1 MSALYTALVEGETKE
16 SLASMVCELREE
28 LSQLAGMV
36 TLLDVIGHEIGH
48 EARPVTQSAPVSET
62 NPSPF
67 MSAI

>member
-16 SLASMVCELREE
+16 SLAVMVCELRD
-28 LSQLAGMV
+28 QLA
-36 TLLDVIGHEIGH
+36 ICHEIGH

-67 MSAI
+67 MAAI